1 MILNYYWY
9 GKKKDTFVKGDA
21 TLVLKFRLRVGPM
34 IVLVFYFWTF
44 AKPIHLSNYERE
56 RERERETFELG
67 VILINWLRCFLSPV
81 INHSSL

>member
-56 RERERETFELG
+56 RERERERNFRTWSNSNRLASMF
-67 VILINWLRCFLSPV
+67 PV
-81 INHSSL
+81 ACNKSL